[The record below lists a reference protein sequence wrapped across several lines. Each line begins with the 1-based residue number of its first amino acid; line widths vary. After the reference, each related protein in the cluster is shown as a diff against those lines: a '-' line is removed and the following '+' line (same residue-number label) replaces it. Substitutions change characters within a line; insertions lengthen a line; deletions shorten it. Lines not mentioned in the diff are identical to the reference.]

1 MTKPLLKIL
10 FGVIALFVFIYI
22 GIPFEIDNAVTE
34 SIFRTLS
41 FALIFV
47 LLFLLFKQA
56 NKINKKAIRIT
67 NYIALGMLA
76 FIFVLGALWNNIW
89 VFEKNET
96 NAWYNLEVCTNS
108 SGTKILRQ
116 IRETSGSIYDFR
128 DRLVLYEF
136 DENNRISI
144 NTNVKNYD
152 GPWTV
157 VNLIDNS
164 KQKVQ
169 RLE

>member
-89 VFEKNET
+89 VFERANTLNEV
-96 NAWYNLEVCTNS
+96 AKLQIAKVASDFQNL
-108 SGTKILRQ
+108 L
-116 IRETSGSIYDFR
+116 
-128 DRLVLYEF
+128 LVNIPDPTERPRGP
-136 DENNRISI
+136 EA
-144 NTNVKNYD
+144 NT
-152 GPWTV
+152 G
-157 VNLIDNS
+157 
-164 KQKVQ
+164 
-169 RLE
+169 